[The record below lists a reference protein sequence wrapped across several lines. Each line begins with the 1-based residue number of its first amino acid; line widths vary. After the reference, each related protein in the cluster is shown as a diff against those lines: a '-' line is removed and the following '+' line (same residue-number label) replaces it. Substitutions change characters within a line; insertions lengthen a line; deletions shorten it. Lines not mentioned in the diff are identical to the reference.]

1 MIKSEKKTSNNSFLT
16 GALILTAGGL
26 LAKIL
31 GAVYRIPLTNLL
43 GTYAMGLYQ
52 LVFPLYT
59 LLITISM
66 GFTVAVSKEIARA
79 HELNYC
85 SDCKRIL
92 KCSLVILG
100 SAGALFTILLYVFS
114 DKIAAVQGNIQAAMA
129 YKILSPAIILVC
141 LSSALKGYFQGQMKM
156 QPTAISLVAE
166 QVVKLVLGL
175 ALAYRYMPDQ
185 IKAVN
190 ASVFAVTA
198 SEIVA
203 LLVYLIAFFVKKEN
217 TVCMT
222 PVTSKKI
229 IYGRLFK
236 TAIPVTLGGVLLP
249 LSQLIDSSLILNLIS
264 NEATRMYGIWSG
276 PVHSLYAMPVILAG
290 GIAAAIL
297 PSISGSAAKRNLD
310 SINHKI
316 GMALKLNNVIVMPCV
331 VGFLLLSRPI
341 IKLLYS
347 ALPSSDVVLSAQLL
361 MVTALGTLLLS
372 YSGTIT
378 SILQG
383 LGKEFVSLAFLTISI
398 AIKTVFSIFL
408 LPNPAVNI
416 FAVAFSL
423 LLCYFVYVT
432 VCAIYLGSKFK
443 IRINIYP
450 VFTKPL
456 LCCLIMSV
464 PIVLFSVTAADF
476 VNSIRG
482 TILVIVIA
490 VVVYAAAVLVL
501 KVFEGLSPKQ
511 ISKYIYRGKK
521 HAKTGITAD

>member
-1 MIKSEKKTSNNSFLT
+1 MVKGEKKASGNSFLT
-16 GALILTAGGL
+16 GALILTVGGL
-26 LAKIL
+26 FAKII

-59 LLITISM
+59 LLSTVSM
-66 GFTVAVSKEIARA
+66 GFSVAVSKEIARA
-79 HELNYC
+79 FELNFC

-100 SAGALFTILLYVFS
+100 IVGVLFTVLLYAIS
-114 DKIAAVQGNIQAAMA
+114 DKIAAVQGNIEAATA
-129 YKILSPAIILVC
+129 YKILSPAIIFVC
-141 LSSALKGYFQGQMKM
+141 ISSALKGYFQGQMKM
-156 QPTAISLVAE
+156 QPTAVSLVAE
-166 QVVKLVLGL
+166 QVIKLVLGL
-175 ALAYRYMPDQ
+175 VLAYRYMPDQ

-190 ASVFAVTA
+190 ASIFAVTA

-203 LLVYLIAFFVKKEN
+203 LLVFVIAYFFKKEN
-217 TVCMT
+217 TVCLP
-222 PVTSKKI
+222 PVTSKKV

-249 LSQLIDSSLILNLIS
+249 LSQLIDSSLILNLIP
-264 NEATRMYGIWSG
+264 NDATRMYGIWSG

-316 GMALKLNNVIVMPCV
+316 NLALKLNNVIVLPCV

-347 ALPSSDVVLSAQLL
+347 ALPYSDVTLSAQLL
-361 MVTALGTLLLS
+361 MIAAIGALLLS
-372 YSGTIT
+372 YSGNFT

-383 LGKEFVSLAFLTISI
+383 LGKEFIPLVFLAISI
-398 AIKTVFSIFL
+398 GLKTVMSIIL

-423 LLCYFVYVT
+423 ILCYFVYVT
-432 VCAIYLGSKFK
+432 ACAIYLGKNFK
-443 IRINIYP
+443 TRLDIYS

-456 LCCLIMSV
+456 ICCLFMAV

-476 VNSIRG
+476 VNSVKG
-482 TILVIVIA
+482 TILVIA
-490 VVVYAAAVLVL
+490 VAFVVYACAVLAL
-501 KVFEGLSPKQ
+501 KVFEGLTPKQ
-511 ISKYIYRGKK
+511 IKKYMYRGKK
-521 HAKTGITAD
+521 HAKPGISAD